1 MEILALIIAVV
12 ALVLAFVAIKRTGGL
27 GDIRRQVEALRGDI
41 REQVDAL
48 GPTTETMRGKT
59 ADALDKLEQFV
70 RGKERPSQGD
80 QAQER
85 TQEESGKAGG
95 QQ

>member
-12 ALVLAFVAIKRTGGL
+12 ALILAFVAIQRTGGL
-27 GDIRRQVEALRGDI
+27 GDIRRQIEALRGDI
-41 REQVDAL
+41 RQQVDAL
-48 GPTTETMRGKT
+48 GPTTETMREKT
-59 ADALDKLEQFV
+59 ADALDRLEQLV

-80 QAQER
+80 PAKGG
-85 TQEESGKAGG
+85 TQDESGKAGG